1 MDIKHA
7 TAMHFRAFKKLNE
20 VSPNFFFLFQ
30 L

>member
-20 VSPNFFFLFQ
+20 VSPNFFLFQ